1 MSISFKYK
9 YIKVVLFHNRSVIKT
24 EFISKG
30 DYVPQNDDYSNQTK
44 SEYDFVLALSITKW
58 IHLNNGDEGVKRF
71 FKKIYLN
78 LNINGSLL
86 LEPQSWTSYR
96 KKAKLNV
103 SFNFL
108 VFVTSRN

>member
-1 MSISFKYK
+1 M
-9 YIKVVLFHNRSVIKT
+9 
-24 EFISKG
+24 
-30 DYVPQNDDYSNQTK
+30 PQNDDYSNQIR

-58 IHLNNGDEGVKRF
+58 IHLNNGDEGIKRF

-86 LEPQSWTSYR
+86 LEPQSWTSYK

-103 SFNFL
+103 IILNLFVL
-108 VFVTSRN
+108 VFIKKLFFFYFF